1 MPANLSGKK
10 IIVTGGAT
18 GIGRASAERVAQL
31 GARVAI
37 FDTNSEAGKEA
48 VDQINNGGGGTARF
62 WSVDVRDEANV
73 SGSVKAAKMWMEGVN
88 VLLHFAGVLQGAS
101 VPLNEFTEETWDTV
115 LDINLRG
122 TFVMAKYVVAEMRGK
137 LEEDIDELTNRAKIS
152 REEAAQA
159 MSPEI
164 GDYGVIILAASGAGV
179 KGGSS
184 SYAYGASKGGV
195 HGFTMVMQQYLGE
208 FGIRVNDIAPGSVST
223 PLKIAQIKES
233 ARIAGRPQ
241 DAPPAIEGLTSPADV
256 AEIVAFMASDEA
268 KLLKG
273 TVFTG

>member
-1 MPANLSGKK
+1 MPVNLSGKN
-10 IIVTGGAT
+10 IIVAGGST
-18 GIGRASAERVAQL
+18 GIGRASAGRVAQL
-31 GARVAI
+31 GATVSI
-37 FDTNSEAGKEA
+37 FDTNNEAGKEA
-48 VDQINNGGGGTARF
+48 VDQINNDGGMARF
-62 WSVDVRDEANV
+62 WSVDVRDETNV
-73 SGSVKAAKMWMEGVN
+73 SGSVTAAKGWMGEID

-101 VPLNEFTEETWDTV
+101 VPLDVFTEETWDTV

-122 TFVMAKYVVAEMRGK
+122 TFVMAKYVVAEMMKRPWQ
-137 LEEDIDELTNRAKIS
+137 DR
-152 REEAAQA
+152 
-159 MSPEI
+159 
-164 GDYGVIILAASGAGV
+164 GVIILAASGAGV

-208 FGIRVNDIAPGSVST
+208 HGIRVNDIAPGSVST
-223 PLKIAQIKES
+223 PLKIAQIEES

-241 DAPPAIEGLTSPADV
+241 DAPPAIEQLTSTADV